1 MCRFARFVLSFA
13 KWTYSTSTIKIYTQ
27 CLDNRKQLSNLA
39 LKAALQVALKVEG
52 GHTVLPLNVVAIE
65 ASVHIDEEE
74 SRLIPYTDGTLQNL
88 KMLAPM
94 VNVREQLGQKA
105 EEVLD

>member
-1 MCRFARFVLSFA
+1 M
-13 KWTYSTSTIKIYTQ
+13 
-27 CLDNRKQLSNLA
+27 

-74 SRLIPYTDGTLQNL
+74 SRLIPHPDGTLQNL
-88 KMLAPM
+88 KVLAPM
-94 VNVREQLGQKA
+94 VNVREQVGQKA
-105 EEVLD
+105 KEVLD